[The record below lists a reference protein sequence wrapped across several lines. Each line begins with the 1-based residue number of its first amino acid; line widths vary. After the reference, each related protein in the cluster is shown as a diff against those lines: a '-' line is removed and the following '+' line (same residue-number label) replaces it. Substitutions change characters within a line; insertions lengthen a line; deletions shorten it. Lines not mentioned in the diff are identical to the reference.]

1 MKGAGHHIRL
11 VRLCAALL
19 GLAGWAGVLQA
30 QSAGN
35 PLDQLPAAQPVPLAP
50 GATPGA
56 QVTVQA
62 PPDASAA
69 RMAQV
74 VRPTRFDIEGV
85 NAIPFDE
92 VASRFAPLAGQAV
105 TVAKLVEVAR
115 AATALYRDR
124 GHPLSFVFVPEQD
137 FANGVVRV
145 VAVEGYVSAVR
156 IEGDAGNAEPMLRA
170 IAERL
175 TTQRP
180 LTQRGFERVTQL
192 LARLPGLSVNANA
205 ALPAS
210 TDGATT
216 LVLKVKREPYNL
228 SVGADLRQ
236 PTPRAVLTGVWND
249 PIASGSQLNA
259 STLLGNYRNEK
270 LLTLGYTQMLG
281 TDGLAFKANV
291 SSYRGYPDESM
302 GRGARIERFNTN
314 RRVDLAFSYPL
325 TLTARSS
332 LTLSGGFYAV
342 DNIDTY
348 RAPATGNRLSED
360 TRMRAL
366 FAQLAYAD
374 NQPDRSR
381 SASVMLAQG
390 LRGAGASATVY
401 SNVPGLTGSNPA
413 RRDFTRIT
421 VDASQ
426 RDRYAN
432 KMGTAVAFGAQY
444 SEHTLAASERIS
456 FGGTRFGR
464 GYAMGD
470 ATGDSGWGVSA
481 ELNRLFVMDS
491 QWLKQVEPYLLV
503 EAAHVSMRLGQ
514 PRPSKLRSVALGL
527 RFSDNKHYSLDI
539 AAAKPTGDAAA
550 SNPARK
556 PRLSLL
562 LTYQLAAL

>member
-1 MKGAGHHIRL
+1 VKGADRFRAI
-11 VRLCAALL
+11 RLCAAL
-19 GLAGWAGVLQA
+19 GLAGWAGVLHA
-30 QSAGN
+30 QTPAAGN
-35 PLDQLPAAQPVPLAP
+35 PLSQLPSTQPVPLAP

-56 QVTVQA
+56 HVTVQA

-85 NAIPFDE
+85 NAIPFEE
-92 VASRFAPLAGQAV
+92 VASRFAPLAGQPVSVAQLVAV
-105 TVAKLVEVAR
+105 AG
-115 AATALYRDR
+115 AATALYRER

-145 VAVEGYVSAVR
+145 VAVEGFVSAVR

-192 LARLPGLSVNANA
+192 LARLPGLTVDANA
-205 ALPAS
+205 ALPGG

-228 SVGADLRQ
+228 SVGVDLRQ

-249 PIASGSQLNA
+249 PVASGSQLNA

-270 LLTLGYTQMLG
+270 LLTLGYTQMLS

-291 SSYRGYPDESM
+291 SSYRGYPDEAM
-302 GRGARIERFNTN
+302 GRGASIERFNTN
-314 RRVDLAFSYPL
+314 RRVDLSLSYPL
-325 TLTARSS
+325 MLTARSS

-348 RAPATGNRLSED
+348 RSPASGNQLSED
-360 TRMRAL
+360 TRIRAL

-374 NQPDRSR
+374 NQPDRGR

-390 LRGAGASATVY
+390 LRGAGASATNY
-401 SNVPGLTGSNPA
+401 SNVPGLAGSNPA
-413 RRDFTRIT
+413 QLDFTRVT
-421 VDASQ
+421 LDASQ

-444 SEHTLAASERIS
+444 SGQTLAASERIS
-456 FGGTRFGR
+456 FGGARFGR

-470 ATGDSGWGVSA
+470 GSGDSGWGVSA
-481 ELNRLFVMDS
+481 ELNRLFVMES
-491 QWLKQVEPYLLV
+491 QWLKQIEPYLLL
-503 EAAHVSMRLGQ
+503 EAADVSMRQGQ
-514 PRPSKLRSVALGL
+514 PTPSKLRSAALGM
-527 RFSDNKHYSLDI
+527 RFSDNRHYSLDL
-539 AAAKPTGDAAA
+539 ALAKPTGDAAP

-562 LTYQLAAL
+562 LTYQLAAR